1 MTIENMKQTSF
12 DKADFA
18 QWKTLAIDS
27 LKGKPYERL
36 LTKTLEGIDI
46 QPLYYETTDADRTST
61 IRQTK
66 VKRGWAIAQQT
77 IAESAG
83 AFLKQLK
90 TSLERGNEAIVYDG
104 TVQFNWSE
112 DELTKLSGML
122 KDYPVYMFNIDEKDA
137 ILQAFDCVDNELRE
151 QVIGIVDAKSWTAP
165 DGYNNLRTKGVDMW
179 DLHHAGAD
187 AVTELAVALALASKL
202 SAGSHSFTSF
212 SSDFFVRFAIDTHFF
227 MEIAKLRAFRL
238 LWTGFAKAFE
248 VEKAPIIPVAAV
260 TSIRSYSK
268 LDPYVNLLRGGN
280 ETFAA
285 ILGGADII
293 TTHPH
298 DILTGPSASSIRY
311 SRNIQLVLKEE
322 THVEKVLD
330 PAGGSY
336 FIEKLTEELVHKAWS
351 LFLEIEALGGVD
363 CFMMDDHLLKLANE
377 RNDELASGKQSL
389 IGTNTYAQLIDTEL
403 KDWKGIQ
410 KVKRPA
416 EMFEHLRRKFA
427 NSQPKTAVLTFGQL
441 KDFKARMDF
450 VTGFL
455 ATGGIHSKLSPA
467 FTTVIEA
474 IEWLKTEKPDYAIV
488 CTNDDMMKAVMG
500 PLLEQLPS
508 GIVID
513 IAGKLDQTTEQKWKE
528 KGLSGMI
535 YNGQDKI
542 AKLQCIQAL
551 GKGDQHK

>member
-1 MTIENMKQTSF
+1 MTIKNMKQTTF
-12 DKADFA
+12 DEADFA

-36 LTKTLEGIDI
+36 MTKTLEGIKI
-46 QPLYYETTDADRTST
+46 QPLYSEKTDADRTST
-61 IRQTK
+61 IRQMK
-66 VKRGWAIAQQT
+66 GKRGWTIAQQT
-77 IAESAG
+77 IAESAST
-83 AFLKQLK
+83 FLEQLQ

-112 DELTKLSGML
+112 DELAKLSGML
-122 KDYPVYMFNIDEKDA
+122 KDYPVYMFNIDEKDT

-151 QVIGIVDAKSWTAP
+151 QVIGIVDAKKWTP
-165 DGYNNLRTKGVDMW
+165 PEGYINLRTKGVDMW

-202 SAGSHSFTSF
+202 SAGSHSFPSF

-227 MEIAKLRAFRL
+227 MEIAKIRAFRL
-238 LWTGFAKAFE
+238 LWTGFARAFDI
-248 VEKAPIIPVAAV
+248 EKAPIIPIAAV

-293 TTHPH
+293 TTEPH

-322 THVEKVLD
+322 THIDKVLD

-351 LFLEIEALGGVD
+351 LFLDIEANGGVD
-363 CFMMDDHLLKLANE
+363 LFKMEDHLLKLATE
-377 RNDELASGKQSL
+377 RKDELATGKKSL
-389 IGTNTYAQLIDTEL
+389 VGTNTYAQLIDTEL
-403 KDWKGIQ
+403 KDWKGIK

-416 EMFEHLRRKFA
+416 EMFEHVREKSA
-427 NSQPKTAVLTFGQL
+427 NSQPKTVVLTFGQL
-441 KDFKARMDF
+441 KDFKPRMDF

-455 ATGGIHSKLSPA
+455 ATGGIHSQLSA
-467 FTTVIEA
+467 AYTTVEEA
-474 IEWLKTEKPDYAIV
+474 IEWLQTEKPDYVVV
-488 CTNDDMMKAVMG
+488 CANDDLTKVVMG
-500 PLLEQLPS
+500 PLLEQLPA

-513 IAGKLDQTTEQKWKE
+513 VAGKLDKTTEQAWKE
-528 KGLSGMI
+528 KGLSGMM

-542 AKLQCIQAL
+542 AKLQSIQEL
-551 GKGDQHK
+551 GKGGQHK